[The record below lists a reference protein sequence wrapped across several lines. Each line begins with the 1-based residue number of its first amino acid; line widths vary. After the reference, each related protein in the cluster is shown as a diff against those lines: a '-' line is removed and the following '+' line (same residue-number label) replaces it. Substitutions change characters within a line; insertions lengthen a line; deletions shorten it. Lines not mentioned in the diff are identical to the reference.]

1 MKSLSSSLLFS
12 CIAFFTSHSVSYGQI
27 YPPNSDNEKVVTED
41 TLSNDVE
48 RHNPE
53 LFEIDRFYND
63 NTKEVGNT
71 PARSSVSATGAAIY
85 DIPIA
90 IPKGNGDFAPSVS
103 LTYNSQ
109 TGNGIAGFGFNVTG
123 ISVITRG
130 AKDIFHDGTAQGI
143 RYQADD
149 AYYLDGKRLILSSGT
164 AGVNGAVYAPEGD
177 ALTHITLH
185 NSSGDVWFEAVTTD
199 GMYYEYGRTS
209 ASRQNFTYNSST
221 IANAW
226 YVSKAENPVGL
237 TVTYTYLT
245 DHYFLYPQCISY
257 GTGNTINFEYQNRY
271 DVQPFI
277 LGSTKGSMSL
287 RLRKIKSKYN
297 NVIYRQYLLEYF
309 TDKFARLCSVTEQD
323 ASGNSI
329 HPIQL
334 SWNEIEN
341 FSPQVGSVSAS
352 LAEPESY
359 EEFSER
365 SFLSS
370 DMNGDGRSDI
380 IQISPVK
387 VYTTIGYNTEFTYE
401 TYAYISRSTS
411 SGTYSAPIKCV
422 FAGNYDFEGWSS
434 KSCSPIVRDFDGDGI
449 NDLVIPNTLNS
460 NMNAFE
466 SFKLEYV
473 YGKDIADA
481 TYTAT
486 VYSKYITSHE
496 SVYDAADFDNDGKCN
511 IVVMEKTATSGTY
524 PLYLLTSSGN
534 TFTHVTGS
542 ITLPSAPQRLFAA
555 DFNHDGLT
563 DIMAVYSSGYKI
575 FWNRSGQVSS
585 TTFSDTYSTTG
596 TNIYNYTTLELGDFN
611 GDGVADFLMNAN
623 NNATIYF
630 AIGNG
635 DGSFTINAACS
646 ISEFSNPILGSR
658 GCYIFDFDRD
668 GKTDVIFNQL
678 IRSSSFEIKALT
690 HWLRST
696 GTALT
701 THKTASSIVFADGQ
715 AGHAFVGDFR
725 GVGYPELMNYGNDC
739 YNGVNANGTAQLRLY
754 QMGDASDGKVNA
766 VRGSL
771 GNLTYFRY
779 APLTNTEVYTKGTGC
794 TYPLLDVSAPLC
806 VTTWH
811 QEQGRSSSYWNS
823 YTYSGLKGHMQGR
836 GLIGFNQIT
845 VKHNNSTTITTTMSG
860 WNNNTFLVPTHTLKT
875 TSVDEYTSTTETSM
889 SLKTFNNNF
898 KLYPATLVETDI
910 YNHQNTTTYT
920 YDQDHGYLQQERT
933 TYDGNSM
940 YRQTSYSDYTYTGRA
955 YRPQTITSTQKHE
968 DDNSVY
974 TSITQLTYNSNGLPA
989 SKTDFYG
996 TPKSLTHSYA
1006 YDGYGNVLSE
1016 TLSGND
1022 ISSVTHYY
1030 QYSSDGKHLT
1040 TSYTSPSAIT
1050 MQYSYDSYGNLQ
1062 YETDIT
1068 DPSASKIIKR
1078 HFYDG
1083 LGRTTSYGS
1092 LNDFSPV
1099 VSRGWGD
1106 NVYEKSYTL
1115 ERCQSYPWKKTWY
1128 DTDGRVSKTET
1139 IGPKGIPVVFQEHC
1153 NGYGQP
1159 TYRYYRNGTISSDES
1174 LTYDALNRLQ
1184 TDVFSSGKSISYSYG
1199 DRTVTRVE
1207 NGRSYTTTYDAWGNV
1222 TSSSDPESSVTYTY
1236 YSNGKP
1242 HTVSSEGNTI
1252 TMTYD
1257 MAGNQTSLADPDAG
1271 TVTYEYDALRRL
1283 KQQTD
1288 ARGIV
1293 TTYTY
1298 DAADRLI
1305 QKTIDGIATTYTYGT
1320 SGHGTNCLTSM
1331 QTGDRSIAY
1340 SYNNSRKV
1348 VGETRTMSGEPSLSF
1363 VYEYD
1368 YDDLVYTIYPNGF
1381 WIQNN
1386 KDGFG
1391 YTHAVNLDDG
1401 SNVWYLDSSDGQDD
1415 LIKIGGTLN
1424 YADDPYADDPEMQND
1439 PIYSFYAQEF
1449 LDVPDPVMTRTVHR
1463 DNKGFPASYTLNC
1476 GNTTVSQLTF
1486 SHDPITGNLLSRFGM
1501 ISQQETF
1508 SYDNLDRLTGVT
1520 VGNTPT
1526 MAMQYDDN
1534 GNIASKTGL
1543 GNYYY
1548 PSSSTR
1554 PHAVTAVDNT
1564 SALVSTNSQQ
1574 ITYNALGK
1582 VATITE
1588 GNYTME
1594 FTYGPDEQRWKSVLK
1609 HNGVIV
1615 RKTLYA
1621 GNYERVIEGSTTRH
1635 YCYLEGGAVNISEGN
1650 DDGTTYIMV
1659 TDNLGSIIK
1668 LVDIDG
1674 NTDFEASYDA
1684 WGKQT
1689 VASGNAISFH
1699 RGYTGHEMMPEFG
1712 LINMNGRLYD
1722 PILARFLS
1730 PDNYIQMP
1738 DFSQSFNRY
1747 SYCLNNPLK
1756 YTDPDGEFAWLAL
1769 GLAIV
1774 GGYFGGVVT
1783 NQGELNPLSW
1793 DYSDPLTYLGVGI
1806 GAISGGITGSFL
1818 GGSTSW
1824 GLSFMAE
1831 STYLS
1836 AGITL
1841 SSTAASGL
1849 KYGFHWTTAAGG
1861 GYDSGV
1867 EQAVKKAGQAVDKFI
1882 DESKQYMNNVHTGL
1896 DVIGLVPGLDFA
1908 DLLNSG
1914 LYLIEGDYSNAGI
1927 SAAAMVPFFGAIA
1940 TSGKNAKNAA
1950 EILSKYGSKYTNSSL
1965 KHGQEIHKMYK
1976 VNDLGND
1983 MIKEYRGIKGC
1994 RPDFVDFQNYIIYE
2008 LKPYNPQG
2016 VRNGIK
2022 QLERY
2027 KRLFELKTGA
2037 TWDTFIDFY

>member
-1 MKSLSSSLLFS
+1 MIQSRSLLHIFLLLIS
-12 CIAFFTSHSVSYGQI
+12 FQTFCHGQI
-27 YPPNSDNEKVVTED
+27 NQPSSDNEKNVTED
-41 TLSNDVE
+41 TVSNDVV

-53 LFEIDRFYND
+53 LFEIDRFSND

-71 PARSSVSATGAAIY
+71 PTSSSVSATGAAVY
-85 DIPIA
+85 NIPIA
-90 IPKGNGDFAPSVS
+90 IPKGNGDFVPSVS

-143 RYQADD
+143 NYQADD
-149 AYYLDGKRLILSSGT
+149 AYYLDGKRLILASGT
-164 AGVNGAVYAPEGD
+164 AGVEGAVYTPEGD
-177 ALTHITLH
+177 ALTQITLH
-185 NSSGDVWFEAVTTD
+185 NSYGDIWFEAATTD
-199 GMYYEYGRTS
+199 GMRYEYGRTS
-209 ASRQNFTYNSST
+209 ASRQNITYNSST

-237 TVTYTYLT
+237 TFTYTYLT
-245 DHYFLYPQCISY
+245 DNYYLYPQSISY
-257 GTGNTINFEYQNRY
+257 GTGNTIHFYYQNRL
-271 DVQPFI
+271 DTQPFI
-277 LGSTKGSMSL
+277 IGNTKGSMSL
-287 RLRKIKSKYN
+287 RLRRIISNYN
-297 NVIYRQYLLEYF
+297 NVVYRQYLLEYF

-341 FSPQVGSVSAS
+341 FSPQVSNVSAS
-352 LAEPESY
+352 LAESQYY

-370 DMNGDGRSDI
+370 DVTGDGKSDI
-380 IQISPVK
+380 IQLSPVT
-387 VYTTIGYNTEFTYE
+387 VYSIRTSYYSQWTYQ
-401 TYAYISRSTS
+401 THAFISRSTS
-411 SGTYSAPIKCV
+411 TSNYSSPIKCV
-422 FAGNYDFEGWSS
+422 FTGNYNFDGWSS
-434 KSCSPIVRDFDGDGI
+434 KSNSPIVRDFDGDGI
-449 NDLVIPNTLNS
+449 NDLIVPNTLDTERDD
-460 NMNAFE
+460 FD

-473 YGKDIADA
+473 YGKDIVNA
-481 TYTAT
+481 TYTAS
-486 VYSKYITSHE
+486 VHSKFVTNHE

-511 IVVMEKTATSGTY
+511 IVVLEKTASGGTY
-524 PLYLLTSSGN
+524 PLYLLTSSDYSFSQVAGN
-534 TFTHVTGS
+534 V
-542 ITLPSAPQRLFAA
+542 TLPSTPQRLFAA

-575 FWNRSGQVSS
+575 FWNKSGQIST
-585 TTFSDTYSTTG
+585 TTFSDTYSTAYS
-596 TNIYNYTTLELGDFN
+596 NIYNCKTLELGDFN
-611 GDGVADFLMNAN
+611 GDGVPDFVMNAN
-623 NNATIYF
+623 NDVTVYL

-635 DGSFTINAACS
+635 DGTFTINTACS
-646 ISEFSNPILGSR
+646 ISEYSNLLDRNG
-658 GCYIFDFDRD
+658 GCYVFDFDHD
-668 GKTDVIFNQL
+668 GMTDVVFNQHVINNYL
-678 IRSSSFEIKALT
+678 NSVSYT

-701 THKTASSIVFADGQ
+701 LHKMASSEIITDGL
-715 AGHAFVGDFR
+715 ASHAFVGDFR

-739 YNGVNANGTAQLRLY
+739 YNGVNASGTALLRLY
-754 QMGDASDGKVNA
+754 QMGDASVGKVNA

-779 APLTNTEVYTKGTGC
+779 APLTDTEVYTKGTGC

-811 QEQGRSSSYWNS
+811 QEQGRSFSYWNS

-845 VKHNNSTTITTTMSG
+845 VKHNNYTTITTTTSG
-860 WNNNTFLVPTHTLKT
+860 WNNNTYFVPTHSLKT
-875 TSVDEYTSTTETSM
+875 TTVDGYTSTTEASM
-889 SLKTFNNNF
+889 SLKTLNNNYM
-898 KLYPATLVETDI
+898 LYPATQVDTDI

-920 YDQDHGYLQQERT
+920 YNQNLGYLQQVRT
-933 TYDGNSM
+933 TYDSNSM

-955 YRPQTITSTQKHE
+955 YRPQTIASAQKHE
-968 DDNSVY
+968 DDNGVF

-1040 TSYTSPSAIT
+1040 MSYTSPSAIT

-1068 DPSASKIIKR
+1068 DPSVSKIIRK
-1078 HFYDG
+1078 HNYDG
-1083 LGRTTSYGS
+1083 FGRTTSYGS

-1106 NVYEKSYTL
+1106 NVYEKFYTL

-1128 DTDGRVSKTET
+1128 DTDGRASMIET
-1139 IGPKGIPVVFQEHC
+1139 IGPKGIPVVYQEHC

-1184 TDVFSSGKSISYSYG
+1184 TDVFSTGKSISYSYG

-1222 TSSSDPESSVTYTY
+1222 TSSTDPESSVTYTY

-1242 HTVSSEGNTI
+1242 HTVTSEGNTV

-1257 MAGNQTSLADPDAG
+1257 MAGNRISLADPDAG

-1320 SGHGTNCLTSM
+1320 SGHATNCLTSM
-1331 QTGDRSIAY
+1331 QTGDRTIAY

-1368 YDDLVYTIYPNGF
+1368 YDDLVYTTYPNGF
-1381 WIQNN
+1381 WIQND

-1401 SNVWYLDSSDGQDD
+1401 SNVWYLDCSDGQDD

-1424 YADDPYADDPEMQND
+1424 YADDPYAEDPDMQND

-1463 DNKGFPASYTLNC
+1463 DNNGFPASYTLNC

-1486 SHDPITGNLLSRFGM
+1486 SHDPITGNLLSRSGM
-1501 ISQQETF
+1501 VSQQETF

-1520 VGNTPT
+1520 AGNTPT
-1526 MAMQYDDN
+1526 MAIQYDDN

-1588 GNYTME
+1588 GAYTME

-1684 WGKQT
+1684 WGRQT
-1689 VASGNAISFH
+1689 VASGNTISFH

-1722 PILARFLS
+1722 PILGRFLS
-1730 PDNYIQMP
+1730 PDNYVQMP

-1774 GGYFGGVVT
+1774 GGYLGGVVT

-1818 GGSTSW
+1818 GGSTGW

-1861 GYDSGV
+1861 GGSISDVVSTDENV
-1867 EQAVKKAGQAVDKFI
+1867 ESAIDKARRRNNEYEQWFNDFNNTIGDVSYGIKEFGPLMYKEYAMP
-1882 DESKQYMNNVHTGL
+1882 MNNFSTGVNIVL
-1896 DVIGLVPGLDFA
+1896 NYGEIPFKIANDNFNRDDIKKLYINAMGDVGAYIGGFAGGSLVTTTFIESGPAAFA
-1908 DLLNSG
+1908 
-1914 LYLIEGDYSNAGI
+1914 AGTWGAVVGAQI
-1927 SAAAMVPFFGAIA
+1927 GRKVFGAI
-1940 TSGKNAKNAA
+1940 GGYFYD
-1950 EILSKYGSKYTNSSL
+1950 IL
-1965 KHGQEIHKMYK
+1965 
-1976 VNDLGND
+1976 
-1983 MIKEYRGIKGC
+1983 
-1994 RPDFVDFQNYIIYE
+1994 FVIDIN
-2008 LKPYNPQG
+2008 
-2016 VRNGIK
+2016 K
-2022 QLERY
+2022 QLEQIQNYNRIHY
-2027 KRLFELKTGA
+2027 P
-2037 TWDTFIDFY
+2037 INNYIPY